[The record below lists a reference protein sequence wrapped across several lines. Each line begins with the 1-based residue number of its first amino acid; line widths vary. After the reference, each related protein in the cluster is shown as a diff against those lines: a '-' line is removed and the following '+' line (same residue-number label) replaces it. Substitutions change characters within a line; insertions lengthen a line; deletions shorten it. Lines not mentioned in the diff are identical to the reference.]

1 VKRESANRSIS
12 RFTFHVSPRAV
23 VKRKVCRSQHFT
35 FHFSRFTSGSRETSN
50 VKGKIQ
56 IAAFHVSP
64 KSKTLIMKNILST
77 FLVSFFAIGFCVTAH
92 AQQTSSFSA
101 EKYAAKLNDWMKT
114 NLQLT
119 SEQIPKVE
127 EINLRYAKR
136 LEALKAKTIPRRQK
150 LDILK
155 ADDKD
160 KEKEL
165 KNVFTVDQ
173 FKKYQAKKNEIKKQM
188 KENIKKKRAGG

>member
-1 VKRESANRSIS
+1 MKRIVLMILPSLFLAGFSI
-12 RFTFHVSPRAV
+12 TMY
-23 VKRKVCRSQHFT
+23 SQ
-35 FHFSRFTSGSRETSN
+35 ET
-50 VKGKIQ
+50 Q
-56 IAAFHVSP
+56 
-64 KSKTLIMKNILST
+64 
-77 FLVSFFAIGFCVTAH
+77 
-92 AQQTSSFSA
+92 SFSA

-119 SEQIPKVE
+119 NDQIPKVE
-127 EINLRYAKR
+127 EINLKYAKR

-165 KNVFTVDQ
+165 KDVLTVDQ
-173 FKKYQAKKNEIKKQM
+173 FKTYQTKKNEIKKQM
-188 KENIKKKRAGG
+188 KENIKKKRGSS

>member
-1 VKRESANRSIS
+1 VQA
-12 RFTFHVSPRAV
+12 
-23 VKRKVCRSQHFT
+23 
-35 FHFSRFTSGSRETSN
+35 
-50 VKGKIQ
+50 
-56 IAAFHVSP
+56 AAFHVSLFTFHP
-64 KSKTLIMKNILST
+64 KVKPIIMKKICAMVLS
-77 FLVSFFAIGFCVTAH
+77 FLFLGGSCTMVHGQET
-92 AQQTSSFSA
+92 QSFSA
-101 EKYAAKLNDWMKT
+101 EKYAVKLNDWMKT

-127 EINLRYAKR
+127 EINLKYAKR

-165 KNVFTVDQ
+165 KEILTEDQ
-173 FKKYQAKKNEIKKQM
+173 FKTYQAKKNEIKKQM

>member
-1 VKRESANRSIS
+1 M
-12 RFTFHVSPRAV
+12 
-23 VKRKVCRSQHFT
+23 
-35 FHFSRFTSGSRETSN
+35 
-50 VKGKIQ
+50 
-56 IAAFHVSP
+56 
-64 KSKTLIMKNILST
+64 KTILST
-77 FLVSFFAIGFCVTAH
+77 FLIALFLVGFCRPVH
-92 AQQTSSFSA
+92 SQQTSSFSA
-101 EKYAAKLNDWMKT
+101 ESYAAKLNDWMKT

-127 EINLRYAKR
+127 EINLKYAKR

-165 KNVFTVDQ
+165 KEILTVDQ
-173 FKKYQAKKNEIKKQM
+173 FKTYQAKKNEIKKQM

>member
-1 VKRESANRSIS
+1 MIL
-12 RFTFHVSPRAV
+12 F
-23 VKRKVCRSQHFT
+23 
-35 FHFSRFTSGSRETSN
+35 
-50 VKGKIQ
+50 
-56 IAAFHVSP
+56 AAFSF
-64 KSKTLIMKNILST
+64 SFST
-77 FLVSFFAIGFCVTAH
+77 TIR
-92 AQQTSSFSA
+92 AQETQSFSA

-119 SEQIPKVE
+119 TEQIPKVE
-127 EINLRYAKR
+127 EINLKYAKR

-165 KNVFTVDQ
+165 KSIFTVDQ
-173 FKKYQAKKNEIKKQM
+173 FKTYQAKKSEIKKQM
-188 KENIKKKRAGG
+188 KENIKKKRGKG

>member
-1 VKRESANRSIS
+1 VKGENANRSIS
-12 RFTFHVSPRAV
+12 RFT
-23 VKRKVCRSQHFT
+23 
-35 FHFSRFTSGSRETSN
+35 
-50 VKGKIQ
+50 
-56 IAAFHVSP
+56 FHVSP

-77 FLVSFFAIGFCVTAH
+77 FLACLFAVGFCITAH
-92 AQQTSSFSA
+92 SQQTSSFSA
-101 EKYAAKLNDWMKT
+101 ESYAAKLNDWMKT

-127 EINLRYAKR
+127 EINLKYAKR

-165 KNVFTVDQ
+165 KEVLTVDQ
-173 FKKYQAKKNEIKKQM
+173 FKTYQTKKNEIKKQM
-188 KENIKKKRAGG
+188 KENIKKKKGKG

>member
-1 VKRESANRSIS
+1 
-12 RFTFHVSPRAV
+12 
-23 VKRKVCRSQHFT
+23 
-35 FHFSRFTSGSRETSN
+35 
-50 VKGKIQ
+50 
-56 IAAFHVSP
+56 
-64 KSKTLIMKNILST
+64 MKKILST
-77 FLVSFFAIGFCVTAH
+77 FLVPLFLVGFCATVYS
-92 AQQTSSFSA
+92 QDTSSFSA
-101 EKYAAKLNDWMKT
+101 EKYAAKLNEWMKT

-127 EINLRYAKR
+127 EINLKYAKR
-136 LEALKAKTIPRRQK
+136 LEALQAKTIPRRQK

-165 KNVFTVDQ
+165 KNILTVDQ

>member
-1 VKRESANRSIS
+1 MNRILLMILLTVFSGATA
-12 RFTFHVSPRAV
+12 F
-23 VKRKVCRSQHFT
+23 SQ
-35 FHFSRFTSGSRETSN
+35 ET
-50 VKGKIQ
+50 K
-56 IAAFHVSP
+56 
-64 KSKTLIMKNILST
+64 
-77 FLVSFFAIGFCVTAH
+77 
-92 AQQTSSFSA
+92 SFSA

-127 EINLRYAKR
+127 EINLKYAKR

-165 KNVFTVDQ
+165 KDVLTVDQ
-173 FKKYQAKKNEIKKQM
+173 FKTYQTKKNEIKKQM
-188 KENIKKKRAGG
+188 KENIKKK

>member
-1 VKRESANRSIS
+1 MIL
-12 RFTFHVSPRAV
+12 FAV
-23 VKRKVCRSQHFT
+23 LSVGFCSTIRSQ
-35 FHFSRFTSGSRETSN
+35 ET
-50 VKGKIQ
+50 Q
-56 IAAFHVSP
+56 
-64 KSKTLIMKNILST
+64 
-77 FLVSFFAIGFCVTAH
+77 
-92 AQQTSSFSA
+92 SFSA

-127 EINLRYAKR
+127 EINLKYAKR

-165 KNVFTVDQ
+165 KGIFTADQ
-173 FKKYQAKKNEIKKQM
+173 FKTYQAKKNELKKQM
-188 KENIKKKRAGG
+188 KENIKKKKGKS

>member
-1 VKRESANRSIS
+1 MIL
-12 RFTFHVSPRAV
+12 FAV
-23 VKRKVCRSQHFT
+23 FSVGFCSTIRSQ
-35 FHFSRFTSGSRETSN
+35 ET
-50 VKGKIQ
+50 Q
-56 IAAFHVSP
+56 
-64 KSKTLIMKNILST
+64 
-77 FLVSFFAIGFCVTAH
+77 
-92 AQQTSSFSA
+92 SFSA

-127 EINLRYAKR
+127 EINLKYAKR

-165 KNVFTVDQ
+165 KEIFTADQ
-173 FKKYQAKKNEIKKQM
+173 FKTYQAKKNEIKKQM
-188 KENIKKKRAGG
+188 KENIKKKKGKS